1 MVLFYGLTL
10 SFWLEVNH
18 TSRGGRQLAQLI
30 ADRNFHTEA
39 TDGMNCVWFFGY
51 LVQPDLCCI
60 YLLSRPMVLRVVFE
74 MFSQQLL

>member
-1 MVLFYGLTL
+1 MLLVCGLTL

-18 TSRGGRQLAQLI
+18 TSRGGQLAQLI

-74 MFSQQLL
+74 MFFSQQLL